1 MSLENEIPTSLTL
14 LGRLRQSPH
23 DVAAWS
29 EFVDRYGVVVY
40 QWCCKWGLQQADAED
55 VTQNVLLDL
64 GRQMQS
70 FEYRSDG
77 RFRGFL
83 RTIAHRS
90 WCDFVTSRR
99 RQTAGSGDSMIADI
113 LASVP
118 VGDDLVEAVD
128 AAGERELFE
137 LAQKMVRLRVDLQTW
152 QAFERT
158 AILGESGTEVSK
170 QLKMPVASVYQAK
183 SRVQKLLKDQVDQLD
198 RGVA

>member
-1 MSLENEIPTSLTL
+1 MSLENEIPTSPTL

-23 DVAAWS
+23 DAAAWS
-29 EFVDRYGVVVY
+29 EFVDRYGAVVF

-70 FEYRSDG
+70 FEYCNEG

-90 WCDFVTSRR
+90 WCDFVTNRR

-118 VGDDLVEAVD
+118 VGDDLADAVD
-128 AAGERELFE
+128 AAGERELLE
-137 LAQKMVRLRVDLQTW
+137 IAQKMVRLRVDIQTW
-152 QAFERT
+152 QAFELT
-158 AILGESGTEVSK
+158 AIRGKSSTDVSN
-170 QLKMPVASVYQAK
+170 QLQIPVASVYQAK
-183 SRVQKLLKDQVDQLD
+183 SRVQKMLKDLVDQLD
-198 RGVA
+198 RGTA